1 MRYPLRN
8 FHGLFLS
15 FQSLVCIENMTRV
28 DSNHI
33 LILSRVLL
41 KNDQTYFK
49 NLAVFTRL
57 YNKSAKV
64 KQIIKKLLV
73 LYISLIHFFFEFSYE
88 IVVYET
94 LAYLITNSSL
104 LPFSGVQKQCFLI
117 FFRGYK
123 IGVSARSG
131 LKTMLWLSLLPYML
145 TSLLL
150 SHW

>member
-8 FHGLFLS
+8 FHRLFLS

-41 KNDQTYFK
+41 KNDQIYFK

-104 LPFSGVQKQCFLI
+104 LPFSGGIEIVFSDIL
-117 FFRGYK
+117 
-123 IGVSARSG
+123 
-131 LKTMLWLSLLPYML
+131 
-145 TSLLL
+145 
-150 SHW
+150 

>member
-1 MRYPLRN
+1 MRIKCNNALPFEKFPRV
-8 FHGLFLS
+8 FLS

-73 LYISLIHFFFEFSYE
+73 LYISL
-88 IVVYET
+88 T
-94 LAYLITNSSL
+94 
-104 LPFSGVQKQCFLI
+104 QI
-117 FFRGYK
+117 FWNFPTK
-123 IGVSARSG
+123 
-131 LKTMLWLSLLPYML
+131 LWFTKLWL
-145 TSLLL
+145 T
-150 SHW
+150 